1 MASSSTRLT
10 VRNERRKRRLE
21 QVWILG
27 SIDEPHEVSAIAV
40 DETGLFRS
48 DHGDVSDCHCG
59 DAAVLEDYVARA
71 AADPDE
77 KIMLGCRCALPVEA
91 DDLTER
97 AEASRHFIW
106 REASPEVG
114 TECNYEVHTA
124 SRNGRLLQLPDQ
136 ATGVDVVDTRT
147 KVKLDEFV
155 RDGAMSEYP
164 ELR

>member
-71 AADPDE
+71 GADPDE
-77 KIMLGCRCALPVEA
+77 NIMLGCRCALPVKS

-97 AEASRHFIW
+97 ADDRRHF
-106 REASPEVG
+106 
-114 TECNYEVHTA
+114 T
-124 SRNGRLLQLPDQ
+124 LLQASQ
-136 ATGVDVVDTRT
+136 EINTQCN
-147 KVKLDEFV
+147 
-155 RDGAMSEYP
+155 
-164 ELR
+164 